1 MLPMMLPADA
11 RVALAPPVLSV
22 ATSPNSHAQSVSTSN
37 TRASSQ
43 SQTSTRDPFGLDGKV
58 AIVTGSSRGI
68 GRAIAT
74 ALARAGARVVVSSRK
89 ADACAK
95 VVQALADEGLE
106 AMAICCHAGRREELE
121 RLVDSTIERYGRLDI
136 CVANA
141 AANPVLGPLAKLPED
156 AWDKVMNTNVR
167 AVFQLAGIALPHLER
182 SGEGSFLAI
191 SSIGALRT
199 ERGIGAYN
207 ISKLALVGLV
217 QNLASEWGRRGV
229 RVNAIAPGFIRTD
242 FSRALWENPEAM
254 DRVRLMTPLQRIGEP
269 EDIGAVAVFLSAAAS
284 RFITGQTIVADGGVT
299 LVSAIG

>member
-1 MLPMMLPADA
+1 MLPSS
-11 RVALAPPVLSV
+11 PPK
-22 ATSPNSHAQSVSTSN
+22 ST
-37 TRASSQ
+37 AS
-43 SQTSTRDPFGLDGKV
+43 DPFRLDGKV

-89 ADACAK
+89 ADACAE
-95 VVQALADEGLE
+95 VVQTLENEGLE
-106 AMAICCHAGRREELE
+106 AMAVGCHAGRRDELE
-121 RLVDSTIERYGRLDI
+121 RLVGSTIERYGRLDI

-141 AANPVLGPLAKLPED
+141 AANPVLGPLATLPED

-167 AVFQLAGIALPHLER
+167 AAFQLAGIALPHLEQT
-182 SGEGSFLAI
+182 GEGSFLAI

-229 RVNAIAPGFIRTD
+229 RVNAIAPGFVRTD
-242 FSRALWENPEAM
+242 FSRALWENAEAM
-254 DRVRLMTPLQRIGEP
+254 DRVRSMTPLQRIGEP
-269 EDIGAVAVFLSAAAS
+269 EDIGAIAVFLSAAAS